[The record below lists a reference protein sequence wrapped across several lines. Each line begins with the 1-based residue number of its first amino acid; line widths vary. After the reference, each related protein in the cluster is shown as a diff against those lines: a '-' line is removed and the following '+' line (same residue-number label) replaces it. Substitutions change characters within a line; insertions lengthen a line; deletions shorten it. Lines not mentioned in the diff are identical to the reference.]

1 MLELL
6 LEQLFAVGEIHEL
19 LEELLYALG
28 SLLVFGYA
36 EMLLKVLVDLK
47 FGVGLS
53 L

>member
-6 LEQLFAVGEIHEL
+6 LEQLLAVGKIHEL

-36 EMLLKVLVDLK
+36 EMLLEVLIDFK
-47 FGVGLS
+47 F
-53 L
+53 